1 MAFIIHYMQCVQVIH
16 CSAKMYS
23 TRVNL
28 FPCTSVSR
36 ASATT
41 VLATKPPQNRSSLSQ
56 RRISNAH
63 CIYVMIKYK
72 NAKMISC
79 FLSYVHECEEGNG
92 ELVCFYV
99 MVCLQWW
106 ACHINGSAQ
115 DCSFVLNH
123 YISEAVSKNQT
134 YVTYLAPMYILYGST
149 IWLCLLWCMLLVH
162 WTKLSTFCR
171 HFQMYFC

>member
-1 MAFIIHYMQCVQVIH
+1 MPVIKGWMAINFDEQKKHEYKIDYGFHYTLYAVCT
-16 CSAKMYS
+16 SDTLAKMYS

-28 FPCTSVSR
+28 LPCTSVSR

-41 VLATKPPQNRSSLSQ
+41 VLATKPPKNRSCLPQ

-92 ELVCFYV
+92 EPVCFYV
-99 MVCLQWW
+99 MMCLQRW

-123 YISEAVSKNQT
+123 YISEAV
-134 YVTYLAPMYILYGST
+134 
-149 IWLCLLWCMLLVH
+149 
-162 WTKLSTFCR
+162 
-171 HFQMYFC
+171 